1 MNNETFKRI
10 KEIEFEDMVF
20 VIFIVIII
28 MSYIANDFEKKF
40 FLYRDEGSKKN
51 YYYLQI
57 IIFLI
62 IIVINIYYVLAS
74 LKEVS
79 NLSWNDSYKKQ
90 KYAYLDLVASISAL
104 ITTSII
110 LYIAITDK
118 DIEAEITL

>member
-1 MNNETFKRI
+1 MDNDTIRRI

-28 MSYIANDFEKKF
+28 MSYIANDFEKKYF
-40 FLYRDEGSKKN
+40 VYKDEGDKES

-62 IIVINIYYVLAS
+62 IVVINIYYVLAN

-79 NLSWNDSYKKQ
+79 NLSWNDSYKRR
-90 KYAYLDLVASISAL
+90 KYAKLDLIASISAL
-104 ITTSII
+104 VATSII
-110 LYIAITDK
+110 LYIAISDK
-118 DIEAEITL
+118 DIESEITL

>member
-1 MNNETFKRI
+1 MDNETIKRI

-40 FLYRDEGSKKN
+40 FIYKDEEDRKT

-57 IIFLI
+57 IIFLTI
-62 IIVINIYYVLAS
+62 VVINVYYVLKS
-74 LKEVS
+74 LKDVS
-79 NLSWNDSYKKQ
+79 TLSINDSYKRK
-90 KYAYLDLVASISAL
+90 KYAKLDLIASISAL
-104 ITTSII
+104 VATSII

>member
-1 MNNETFKRI
+1 MDNETIKRI
-10 KEIEFEDMVF
+10 KEIEFEDRLF
-20 VIFIVIII
+20 LIFIVIIV

-40 FLYRDEGSKKN
+40 FVYKDEDDKRN

-62 IIVINIYYVLAS
+62 IVVINIYYVLAN
-74 LKEVS
+74 LKEVN

-104 ITTSII
+104 VATSII

-118 DIEAEITL
+118 DIESEITL

>member
-1 MNNETFKRI
+1 MDNDTIRRI

-28 MSYIANDFEKKF
+28 MSYIANDFEKKYF
-40 FLYRDEGSKKN
+40 VYKDEGDKES

-62 IIVINIYYVLAS
+62 IVVINIYYVLAN

-79 NLSWNDSYKKQ
+79 NLSCNDSYKRR
-90 KYAYLDLVASISAL
+90 KYAKLDLIASISAL
-104 ITTSII
+104 VATSII

-118 DIEAEITL
+118 DIESEITL

>member
-1 MNNETFKRI
+1 MDNETIKRI

-28 MSYIANDFEKKF
+28 MSYIANNFEKKF
-40 FLYRDEGSKKN
+40 FIYKDEEDRKT

-62 IIVINIYYVLAS
+62 IVVINIYYVLKS
-74 LKEVS
+74 LKDVS
-79 NLSWNDSYKKQ
+79 TLSINDSYKRK
-90 KYAYLDLVASISAL
+90 KYAKLDLIASISAL
-104 ITTSII
+104 VATSII